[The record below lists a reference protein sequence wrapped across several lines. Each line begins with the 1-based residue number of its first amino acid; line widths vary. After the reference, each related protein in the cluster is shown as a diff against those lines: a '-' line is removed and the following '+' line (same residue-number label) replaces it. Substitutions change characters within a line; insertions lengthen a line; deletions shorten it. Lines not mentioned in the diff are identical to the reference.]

1 MGRFAGGAA
10 FRLESVPSPCFTWF
24 APFMS
29 DLILHHYPPS
39 PFAEKV
45 RRMLGLK
52 GLAWKSVTIPRW
64 MPKPDLMPL
73 TGGYR
78 RTPVLQVG
86 ADIYCDTACIARFLD
101 GLEPRPPLW
110 PSGTRGLGTTLG
122 AWADQVLFFDVVSVV
137 FGTLADSVAPELVE
151 DRRRMSEGAIDP
163 KRYQADQD
171 NLRARLRAHLFW
183 IEHSF
188 DDGRPFLLG
197 QAVSYPDFC
206 VCAPLWMLQ
215 RVADLK
221 PLEDMPL
228 TRQWLARMDALGHG
242 KPGELD
248 AQAAL
253 DVAAAA
259 EPAPITLRH
268 EEFPAGLRAGAAVT
282 VAPDDYGKDP
292 VAGVLV
298 AANAQAVVVRRTDPR
313 VGTVH
318 VHFPRAGY
326 RVTPA

>member
-1 MGRFAGGAA
+1 
-10 FRLESVPSPCFTWF
+10 
-24 APFMS
+24 MS
-29 DLILHHYPPS
+29 ELILHHYATS

-45 RRMLGLK
+45 RRMLGHK

-78 RTPVLQVG
+78 RTPVLQIG
-86 ADIYCDTACIARFLD
+86 ADIYCDSACIARAID
-101 GLEPRPPLW
+101 AVQPGPALW
-110 PSGTRGLGTTLG
+110 PAGTRGLGTALG
-122 AWADQVLFFDVVSVV
+122 AWADQVLFFNVVAVV
-137 FGTLADSVAPELVE
+137 FGTLADGVAPELVE

-163 KRYQADQD
+163 RRYQADQD
-171 NLRARLRAHLFW
+171 HLRARLRAHLFW
-183 IEHSF
+183 IEHGF

-197 QAVSYPDFC
+197 QTVSYPDFC

-215 RVADLK
+215 RVAELK
-221 PLEDMPL
+221 PLQDMPR
-228 TRQWLARMDALGHG
+228 TREWLARMDALGHG
-242 KPGELD
+242 RPEALD
-248 AQAAL
+248 AAAAL
-253 DVAAAA
+253 HRAAAA
-259 EPAPITLRH
+259 EPAPVTLGH
-268 EEFPAGLRAGAAVT
+268 EEFPAGLHAGAAVT

-292 VAGVLV
+292 VAGALV
-298 AANAQAVVVRRTDPR
+298 AANAQTVVVRRTDAR